1 MNQQV
6 LTNERSIEIYDDR
19 FRGLFGQRTRVQF
32 MSSEVSVSLVQSRHT
47 VTRANRGLPVPFLA
61 YFSIWAS
68 NDTRCGTFDAP
79 SKIDCQLAPIL
90 LVEYF

>member
-32 MSSEVSVSLVQSRHT
+32 MSSEVSVSLVQSWHT
-47 VTRANRGLPVPFLA
+47 VTRANRGLPDLLVA

-68 NDTRCGTFDAP
+68 NDTRCGTFDAS
-79 SKIDCQLAPIL
+79 SKIHCQLDPLL
-90 LVEYF
+90 LVECF